1 MTETC
6 SVYFILTHFS
16 WSLC

>member
-6 SVYFILTHFS
+6 SKK
-16 WSLC
+16 